1 MYIVKNTYHKMIFY
15 LLPVTYAGAEAA
27 GMTFHI
33 VYPYDGKEFKRCVL
47 VKSEEVG
54 DALEARM
61 KELEKAG
68 WVEASVEK
76 VVFM

>member
-1 MYIVKNTYHKMIFY
+1 MYIVKNRYVGRIFY

-27 GMTFHI
+27 NMTFHI
-33 VYPYDGKEFKRCVL
+33 IYPYDGAEPKRCVL
-47 VKSEEVG
+47 VKEEHAG
-54 DALEARM
+54 DALESRM
-61 KELEKAG
+61 KELESAG